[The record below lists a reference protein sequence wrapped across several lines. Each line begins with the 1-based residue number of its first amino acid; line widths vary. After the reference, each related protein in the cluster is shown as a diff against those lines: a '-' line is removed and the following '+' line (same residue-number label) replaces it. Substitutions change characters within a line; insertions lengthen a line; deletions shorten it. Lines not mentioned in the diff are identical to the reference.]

1 MSENRENKHE
11 GVPRRVAS
19 KKPFGKMD
27 AKKWRLVGRVLGTL
41 LLICVLSGIIVL
53 GCLYYYVA
61 NYLDPQMNVDLDS
74 YKLAYTSYVYYTDEN
89 GEEKLLETLYG
100 DENREWVDLTDI
112 PKYMQDAAVAIED
125 ERFWKHNGVDWKRTF
140 AAVFNLMT
148 GGSGG
153 RFGASTIPQQ
163 VVKNVTGDDD
173 YSMMRKLEEILRA
186 LNLSKKYSREEIL
199 EFYLNTAHFGQNT
212 NGVQAAAKVYFDKD
226 VSELSLAECASI
238 IGITQYPSKYNPF
251 LHEDYN
257 KERQEVVLGK
267 MRELGWITEEE
278 YTAAVAEELVFQ
290 KEKVQE
296 EQGQVQSWFVDEVIK
311 NVLNDLV
318 EQKGYTEN
326 AANNLIYKGGLRIYA
341 TINVDVQNTL
351 DAVFEDMSSFP
362 TLSGEE
368 QPQASMAVLDP
379 YTGAVLG
386 IAGARGEKTAARLF
400 SYATDAKRQPGSTI
414 KPLAVYAPALE
425 YGVITQGS
433 VYDDAP
439 VDVEKRYPRNYDS
452 SYAAYKGRMDVKQ
465 AVYRS
470 VNTVAMAVLQDLGV
484 ERSFDFITENLG
496 ISTLVR
502 REVINGEVKSDVN
515 LAPLSLGGVTHG
527 VTNLEMAAAYSAFV
541 NKGIYN
547 EPYTYTKVVAYD
559 GTVLLEHEA
568 DPVYAMSEQ
577 TAWLINNLLQ
587 GVVSSGTGTPAQLPN
602 MAVAGKTGTTSDDV
616 DRWFVGYT
624 PYYVGVVWF
633 GYEQP
638 RTIRYSGTN
647 PAIQGW
653 VKVMRTLHEDLP
665 YKDFFSTTGIV
676 SGSYCLDSG
685 MAATEACAN
694 DPRGSRVA
702 TAYFKKGTVPS
713 EPCNVHV
720 SVELCDDS
728 NMIASPYCT
737 NTHTVSMLNIHREYP
752 YEIAI
757 VDAQYTYLPL
767 PVGYAYPSDSSVP
780 VYQNL
785 LTPGTNPGYS
795 PGVDDPMNHLCIVHY
810 GYTAPQPGDP
820 GYIDPNNPVEPTDPD
835 DPNNP
840 ADPNDPDDPN
850 NPDDPTDPDDPDD
863 PDNPQ
868 NPDNPGG
875 NGTPDDPNN
884 PTNPTG
890 PTGSDDPNN
899 PGSQTGQ
906 SNSGNG
912 GNPAGQGNS
921 GNPNGTGEDTDTPG
935 DAGGTEN
942 SGKLPDGY

>member
-1 MSENRENKHE
+1 MRIVRTETHRVREAGFHDSALEVDSAARAAGLQMVKTWRTMKDERVRPNARYRTKSGWKTVRRGPADHQKME
-11 GVPRRVAS
+11 GV
-19 KKPFGKMD
+19 
-27 AKKWRLVGRVLGTL
+27 
-41 LLICVLSGIIVL
+41 
-53 GCLYYYVA
+53 
-61 NYLDPQMNVDLDS
+61 
-74 YKLAYTSYVYYTDEN
+74 
-89 GEEKLLETLYG
+89 
-100 DENREWVDLTDI
+100 
-112 PKYMQDAAVAIED
+112 
-125 ERFWKHNGVDWKRTF
+125 
-140 AAVFNLMT
+140 
-148 GGSGG
+148 
-153 RFGASTIPQQ
+153 
-163 VVKNVTGDDD
+163 
-173 YSMMRKLEEILRA
+173 
-186 LNLSKKYSREEIL
+186 
-199 EFYLNTAHFGQNT
+199 
-212 NGVQAAAKVYFDKD
+212 
-226 VSELSLAECASI
+226 
-238 IGITQYPSKYNPF
+238 
-251 LHEDYN
+251 
-257 KERQEVVLGK
+257 
-267 MRELGWITEEE
+267 
-278 YTAAVAEELVFQ
+278 
-290 KEKVQE
+290 
-296 EQGQVQSWFVDEVIK
+296 
-311 NVLNDLV
+311 
-318 EQKGYTEN
+318 
-326 AANNLIYKGGLRIYA
+326 
-341 TINVDVQNTL
+341 
-351 DAVFEDMSSFP
+351 
-362 TLSGEE
+362 
-368 QPQASMAVLDP
+368 
-379 YTGAVLG
+379 
-386 IAGARGEKTAARLF
+386 
-400 SYATDAKRQPGSTI
+400 
-414 KPLAVYAPALE
+414 
-425 YGVITQGS
+425 S
-433 VYDDAP
+433 VP
-439 VDVEKRYPRNYDS
+439 VDQEF
-452 SYAAYKGRMDVKQ
+452 
-465 AVYRS
+465 
-470 VNTVAMAVLQDLGV
+470 DLGGGV
-484 ERSFDFITENLG
+484 TNI
-496 ISTLVR
+496 
-502 REVINGEVKSDVN
+502 
-515 LAPLSLGGVTHG
+515 AALSLGGVTHG

-850 NPDDPTDPDDPDD
+850 NPDDPTDPDDPGD

-890 PTGSDDPNN
+890 PTDPNN

-906 SNSGNG
+906 GNSGNG